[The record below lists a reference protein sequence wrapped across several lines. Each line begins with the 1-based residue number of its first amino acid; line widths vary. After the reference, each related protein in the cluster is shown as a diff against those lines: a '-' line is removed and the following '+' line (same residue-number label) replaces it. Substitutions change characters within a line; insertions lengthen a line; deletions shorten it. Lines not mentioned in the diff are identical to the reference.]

1 MVSWSRGLEGR
12 VSPRLCSELASG
24 FGSVVKVSPVQQNP
38 LTAALN
44 GVRVVEW
51 SSLVS
56 APFCGK
62 VLAELGAEVIKV
74 EPPGVGEEGRYQGPF
89 PDGNPHPERS
99 GLFLFANLNK
109 RGITLDLQSG
119 EGRQLLERLLES
131 ADVFLENQPLAL
143 VEELGLDYESLKEQH
158 PRLIVTSI
166 SPYGRSGPYR
176 GYQGTD
182 LTANAMSG
190 LSFGTGHPHREPLT
204 TPLHQASYLAGV
216 GAAFASIVALLG
228 RDLTGKG
235 QAVDVAEAQVIGTL
249 LTGYH
254 LPTYIY
260 RGVAGWRSGNRMRL
274 GLFPNCV
281 LPCKDGYICID
292 APQIEQYRRFL
303 DLLGEQDWME
313 DPRYR
318 DRRAMSDQYPEEAE
332 SLIAPW
338 FMERTKQEILE
349 ACLEHRIPCVPVQT
363 FDEALTDPQLNA
375 RDYFQPMGH
384 TEAGGY
390 NYPGPPYRLSG
401 TPARLMRSAPTLG
414 QHNREVLGGEL
425 GLDAS
430 EIAKLEQERIV

>member
-1 MVSWSRGLEGR
+1 MFDSA
-12 VSPRLCSELASG
+12 LA
-24 FGSVVKVSPVQQNP
+24 
-38 LTAALN
+38 AALK

-51 SSLVS
+51 GSLVS

-74 EPPGVGEEGRYQGPF
+74 EPPGTGEEGRYRGPF
-89 PDGNPHPERS
+89 PDNEAHPERS

-109 RGITLDLQSG
+109 RGVTLDVHSDR
-119 EGRQLLERLLES
+119 GRLLLERLLES
-131 ADVFLENQPLAL
+131 ADVFLENRPLTL
-143 VEELGLDYESLKEQH
+143 IEELGLDYPSLKGRFPQ
-158 PRLIVTSI
+158 LVVTSI
-166 SPYGRSGPYR
+166 SPYGRTGPYR
-176 GYQGTD
+176 TYQGND

-228 RDLTGKG
+228 RDLNG
-235 QAVDVAEAQVIGTL
+235 QGRSVDVAEAQVIGTL

-260 RGVAGWRSGNRMRL
+260 RGVAGFRSGNRMRL

-292 APQIEQYRRFL
+292 APQMEQYRRFL
-303 DLLGEQDWME
+303 DLLGEQEWME
-313 DPRYR
+313 QPRYR

-338 FMERTKQEILE
+338 FMQRTKQEILD
-349 ACLEHRIPCVPVQT
+349 ACLENRIPCVPVQT
-363 FDEALTDPQLNA
+363 FDEALADQQLND
-375 RDYFQPMGH
+375 REYFQEPAH
-384 TEAGGY
+384 SAAGAY
-390 NYPGPPYRLSG
+390 RYPGPPYRFSE
-401 TPARLMRSAPTLG
+401 TPARRFRPAPTLG
-414 QHNREVLGGEL
+414 QHNREIYGGAL
-425 GLDAS
+425 GLGDA
-430 EIAKLEQERIV
+430 EIAELERAGVI

>member
-1 MVSWSRGLEGR
+1 MRQ
-12 VSPRLCSELASG
+12 
-24 FGSVVKVSPVQQNP
+24 FDP
-38 LTAALN
+38 LPGALN
-44 GVRVVEW
+44 GVRVIEW
-51 SSLVS
+51 GSLVS

-62 VLAELGAEVIKV
+62 VLAELGAAVIKV
-74 EPPGVGEEGRYQGPF
+74 EPPGVGEAARQRGPF
-89 PDGNPHPERS
+89 PAGAPHPERS
-99 GLFLFANLNK
+99 GLYLFANLNK
-109 RGITLDLQSG
+109 RGITLDLQSSR
-119 EGRQLLERLLES
+119 GRELLGRLLKS

-143 VEELGLDYESLKEQH
+143 VEELGLDYASLKERY
-158 PRLIVTSI
+158 PRLIVTSL

-176 GYQGTD
+176 HYRGTD

-204 TPLHQASYLAGV
+204 TPLRQASYLAGV

-228 RDLTGKG
+228 RDLTGRG
-235 QAVDVAEAQVIGTL
+235 QPVDVAEAQVVGTL

-292 APQIEQYRRFL
+292 APQMEQYRRFL
-303 DLLGEQDWME
+303 DLLGEPDWME
-313 DPRYR
+313 NPRYR

-338 FMERTKQEILE
+338 FMERTKAEILQ
-349 ACLEHRIPCVPVQT
+349 ACLEQRIPCVPVQT
-363 FDEALTDPQLNA
+363 FDETLADPQLNA
-375 RDYFQPMGH
+375 RDYFQQLEH
-384 TEAGGY
+384 TEAGTCR
-390 NYPGPPYRLSG
+390 YPGPPYRLSG
-401 TPARLMRSAPTLG
+401 APARLVRPAPTLG

-425 GLDAS
+425 GLDAAELS
-430 EIAKLEQERIV
+430 QLERTGVI

>member
-1 MVSWSRGLEGR
+1 MATRSTNLPGIAAVSG
-12 VSPRLCSELASG
+12 
-24 FGSVVKVSPVQQNP
+24 
-38 LTAALN
+38 ALQ
-44 GVRVVEW
+44 GVRVIEW

-62 VLAELGAEVIKV
+62 VLGELGADVIKI
-74 EPPGVGEEGRYQGPF
+74 EPPGTGDEGRARGPF
-89 PDGNPHPERS
+89 PGGVPNPEQS

-109 RGITLDLQSG
+109 RGITLNVESV
-119 EGRQLLERLLES
+119 EGRSILERLLES
-131 ADVFLENQPLAL
+131 ADIFVENQPLSL
-143 VEELGLDYESLKEQH
+143 IESLGLDYNSLKNRC
-158 PRLIVTSI
+158 PGLIVTSI

-176 GYQGTD
+176 NYKGTD

-228 RDLTGKG
+228 RDLTGRG
-235 QAVDVAEAQVIGTL
+235 QSVDVAEAQVIGTL

-260 RGVAGWRSGNRMRL
+260 RGVAGFRSGNRMRL

-292 APQIEQYRRFL
+292 APQMEQYRRFL
-303 DLLGEQDWME
+303 DLLGAQDWME
-313 DPRYR
+313 NPRYR

-332 SLIAPW
+332 ALIAPW

-349 ACLEHRIPCVPVQT
+349 ACLANRIPCVPVQT
-363 FDEALTDPQLNA
+363 FDEVLEDPQLTHRQFFA
-375 RDYFQPMGH
+375 DAEH
-384 TEAGGY
+384 ESGGKFR
-390 NYPGPPYRLSG
+390 YPGPPYRFSAT
-401 TPARLMRSAPTLG
+401 TPRLVRPAPRLG
-414 QHNREVLGGEL
+414 QHNEKVLCGEL
-425 GLDAS
+425 GISLS
-430 EIAKLEQERIV
+430 ELERISREGII